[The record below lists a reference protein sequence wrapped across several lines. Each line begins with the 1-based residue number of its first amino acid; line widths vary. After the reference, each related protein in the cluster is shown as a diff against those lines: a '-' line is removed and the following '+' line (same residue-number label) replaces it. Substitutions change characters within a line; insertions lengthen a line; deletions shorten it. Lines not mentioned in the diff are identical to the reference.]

1 MPETLPLVLIAS
13 RDEWTSR
20 SLESVLA
27 PAGFAIARAYDA
39 EQVTSRARAMRP
51 DAILLFTDLAGETGV
66 SVCRRMRR
74 EGVVSASTAIVLLTT
89 DPVSREAQLD
99 ALEAGAWELLPFPAD
114 PSALCAR
121 LRTYADAKMDADDA
135 RLSADVDAGTGIYTP
150 AGLVRRSR
158 ELIALARRME
168 QPLACVVFETGT
180 DAATDDEESAPD
192 LGQIAAVFRE
202 VGRKS
207 DVIGRV
213 DARRLAVVAT
223 DTDEAGARGM
233 ARRLSAALD
242 PAESSRLRSGCWAAS
257 DAASAPADP
266 REILQLAGRSAG
278 A

>member
-1 MPETLPLVLIAS
+1 MHETSPLVLIAS

-39 EQVTSRARAMRP
+39 AQVVSRARATRP
-51 DAILLFTDLAGETGV
+51 DAILLFTDLSGETGV
-66 SVCRRMRR
+66 SVCRRLRR
-74 EGVVSASTAIVLLTT
+74 EGAVTASTAIVLLTT
-89 DPVSREAQLD
+89 DPVSREAELD

-121 LRTYADAKMDADDA
+121 LRTYTDAKMDADAA
-135 RLSADVDAGTGIYTP
+135 RLAADVDAGSGIYTP

-158 ELIALARRME
+158 ELIAFARRME
-168 QPLACVVFETGT
+168 LPLACVVFETDGGP
-180 DAATDDEESAPD
+180 ATAEGESPD
-192 LGQIAAVFRE
+192 LGRIAAVFRE

-223 DTDEAGARGM
+223 DTDHAGAQGL

-242 PAESSRLRSGCWAAS
+242 PAESTRLRSGCWAAS